1 MGKRKIFFKGHEQAE
16 VVEALR
22 AVRTNLSFLNEK
34 KIGRK
39 IIFTSVIPNEGKS
52 FLASNYA
59 ASIATAGKKALLID
73 CDIRRPRA
81 HESFNVKFD
90 KGMESVLTNEAT
102 VNEVIIRDALP
113 NLDILPSKHV
123 NKGVT
128 ELFLGERMEEILDS
142 LSHHYHTIVLDN
154 PPIAVASDSVLLSK
168 FVDGVVLVVGYDQ
181 VSKKELEFARKMLET
196 AKANV
201 YGFVVNK
208 VDRSGLSYG
217 NYGYYTNYSYYYKEY
232 YGDNH
237 KKVKKKK
244 KANHKKM
251 GKIEKFMYKFGKEY
265 RKQISGDL
273 KGRREQ

>member
-34 KIGRK
+34 KVGRK

-59 ASIATAGKKALLID
+59 ASIATAGKKVLLID

-90 KGMESVLTNEAT
+90 KGMESVLMNEAT
-102 VNEVIIRDALP
+102 VDEVIIRDALP

-181 VSKKELEFARKMLET
+181 VSKKELEFARKMLDT
-196 AKANV
+196 AHANV

-237 KKVKKKK
+237 EKIKKKK
-244 KANHKKM
+244 KINHKKM

-265 RKQISGDL
+265 KKQISGDL
-273 KGRREQ
+273 KGRRE